1 MKKVTKLSV
10 WVSFI
15 SGVGITVGN
24 MFLKFFAN
32 SIVAGA
38 VAMIA
43 GLILVPLVSLITPKL
58 KKDYV
63 EKCFICYD
71 KDIKEKANSDIVS
84 E

>member
-1 MKKVTKLSV
+1 MEWKNKKVTKLSV

-38 VAMIA
+38 VAMQ
-43 GLILVPLVSLITPKL
+43 S
-58 KKDYV
+58 
-63 EKCFICYD
+63 
-71 KDIKEKANSDIVS
+71 
-84 E
+84 